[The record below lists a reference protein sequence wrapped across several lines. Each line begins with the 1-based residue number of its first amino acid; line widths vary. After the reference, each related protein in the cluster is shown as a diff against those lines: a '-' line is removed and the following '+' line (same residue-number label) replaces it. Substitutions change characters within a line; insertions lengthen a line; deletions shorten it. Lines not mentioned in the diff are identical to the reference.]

1 MSFDWQT
8 EDLDWDSK
16 PSETAPANYRRTN
29 AAPPAD
35 ARPASPVDE
44 QPRPRRSR
52 RRSALYAAG
61 VAGLLLALAAVIY
74 WQLQR
79 RIEATERRLTAEVNA
94 SHDII
99 MRATAEGDAEL
110 LLSFLSGR
118 DRQWAEAQEELVR
131 GGGFVDRAAFGLT
144 WADEPAAP
152 SAATP
157 ITPTVTLASD
167 LRSAELTIPRDYVL
181 DIGRGL
187 TETVTLAQTLVFRPG
202 ADRWL
207 LSPPEPEFWGETKM
221 VIWRHIEMTYPARD
235 AATAERLARDLNATL
250 ADLCA
255 DLEDDCA
262 RLTVNLSTQPGDLSA
277 YDEPMHYW
285 QGGSEV
291 VLPAPTL
298 FGAPV
303 DEAGYRALYRAYAA
317 RVVGASAANY
327 AGWTCCSD
335 ALFYTVL
342 LEAQLHRLGLRPWP
356 VTAEALGEL
365 VAEPSA
371 MAAAEAGWRYNL
383 PASVADGAPAVYA
396 LVDFL
401 VEEAGAMPILE
412 MQRALLDYSNR
423 DYWDWL
429 ARVTS
434 GAYAAQAD
442 FEREWL
448 RYAVERHDAAREVG
462 ASAQAPPAPW
472 PEEALQLICRQ
483 PGAPH
488 AALYRY
494 SLPDESLRR
503 ERDLEPV
510 EDPILVGLPG
520 RDGVVVA
527 SRNIEERG
535 RLPFIWR
542 DGRATAITFGRESG
556 PALIPL
562 PPSVGSESLLFFLNS
577 LSVMPLYALVSP
589 SRCASRAKCAAE
601 ALPGM
606 PTTSPDGRRTLLAVG
621 EPTPLSDDRHQPL
634 PLYLGDSE
642 GIPERFLG
650 RGWSPFWLDEDTF
663 GYVAPQPDA
672 NGQRVILR
680 DAPPALLEEPGSAPS
695 TPPPGRRIVLSSDD
709 LRLFDGV
716 NGSVG
721 VVIDH
726 VLPSSIDDDLFIIT
740 TNPFRTDELS
750 LVIVYNLSRRELSP
764 GFSFTGRP
772 LAYRSSYGF
781 SPDGRW
787 LVVSVFQ
794 TPAGA
799 GRAAVWDV
807 YLHAVHTPATGRA
820 TRVYTVRADN
830 SWPALWLLDWSA
842 DGQWLALVTDGYV
855 RLIAPNHDYSSPL
868 ILPDLACTAAAWVS

>member
-16 PSETAPANYRRTN
+16 PSETASADYRRPN
-29 AAPPAD
+29 GAALAEAPAD
-35 ARPASPVDE
+35 DDE
-44 QPRPRRSR
+44 QPRPRRNR
-52 RRSALYAAG
+52 HRAALYAAG
-61 VAGLLLALAAVIY
+61 VAGLLLALAAVVY

-118 DRQWAEAQEELVR
+118 DRQWTEAQEELVR
-131 GGGFVDRAAFGLT
+131 GGGFVDRSTFGLT
-144 WADEPAAP
+144 WTEEP
-152 SAATP
+152 SAATL
-157 ITPTVTLASD
+157 ITPTATLAPD
-167 LRSAELTIPRDYVL
+167 LRSAELVVPRDYVL

-207 LSPPEPEFWGETKM
+207 LSPPEPEFWGETEM

-235 AATAERLARDLNATL
+235 AATAERLARDLNAAL

-255 DLEDDCA
+255 NLEGDCA
-262 RLTVNLSTQPGDLSA
+262 RLTVNLSTAPGDLSA
-277 YDEPMHYW
+277 YDDPMRYL

-317 RVVGASAANY
+317 RVVGAAAANY

-342 LEAQLHRLGLRPWP
+342 LEAQLHRLGLRSWP
-356 VTAEALGEL
+356 VTAEAFAEL

-412 MQRALLDYSNR
+412 MQRALLDYTNR
-423 DYWDWL
+423 DYWGWL
-429 ARVTS
+429 SRVTG
-434 GAYAAQAD
+434 GAYATQAD

-448 RYAVERHDAAREVG
+448 RYAVERHDAARAISV
-462 ASAQAPPAPW
+462 PPAPW
-472 PEEALQLICRQ
+472 PAEALQLICRR
-483 PGAPH
+483 PGASR

-494 SLPDESLRR
+494 NLSDESLRR

-527 SRNIEERG
+527 SRNDEGRG

-542 DGRATAITFGRESG
+542 DGRTTPITFGEGSG

-577 LSVMPLYALVSP
+577 LSATPLYALLSP
-589 SRCASRAKCAAE
+589 SRCASRAECAAE
-601 ALPGM
+601 ARPGM
-606 PTTSPDGRRTLLAVG
+606 PTISPDGRLTLLAVG

-634 PLYLGDSE
+634 PLYLGDSKGTTE
-642 GIPERFLG
+642 SYLG

-672 NGQRVILR
+672 DGQRVILR
-680 DAPPALLEEPGSAPS
+680 DAPPALMGEPGSPS
-695 TPPPGRRIVLSSDD
+695 TTPPPKRRIVLSSDD
-709 LRLFDGV
+709 LRRFDGV
-716 NGSVG
+716 NGSAA
-721 VVIDH
+721 VVIDR
-726 VLPSSIDDDLFIIT
+726 VLPSSIDDDLFIII

-794 TPAGA
+794 TPAGV

-807 YLHAVHTPATGRA
+807 YLHAVLTPATGRA

-855 RLIAPNHDYSSPL
+855 RLIAPNHDYSAPL